1 MQKHRRFMMF
11 FIFIFVGLPLALFI
25 PGVGSSNRDG
35 ELAGAN
41 TPVVTVGNV
50 SISAAEFLQVFN
62 RYVDAR
68 RIQGLST
75 NSLDLLADGTV
86 DEIVEGL
93 IQSAVIRRGASA
105 NAVLPEQNYLAKRL
119 KDEGSFKNENGEFV
133 PSLYNDW
140 VENQTRR
147 GMNWDAF
154 YADYAVGVS
163 QTIFPELV
171 LASPRVFEAEMRDT
185 FMRDRRKMK
194 VKYVTVEPAV
204 DLDEEDLRAHYEDNK
219 ENYMTDEERAVQ
231 YVAFSIQTP
240 IPETAEIAVERARAG
255 EEFVDLVEAYSVG
268 TDKASGGDMGWIPV
282 TETPTE
288 QQEAIFALKEGET
301 SDPFRSF
308 NEVHVYHV
316 VEERINEED
325 DTMEVHARRIVF
337 RPVMSAEERAAIQD
351 KATSFLSSV
360 NEADGG
366 DFSAVATAAG
376 LSLETSGL
384 FSRRSGEISTVKAT
398 DVSGFRLEFMRLEKD
413 AVSEVVNGR
422 DHLFVGKVVSVLEPR
437 QQIFE
442 EAREDIERDATNLYK
457 NGPDYVG
464 QVSDYISK
472 ISSEA
477 KSLSDIATLIP
488 RLNAE
493 VKETREFGM
502 TDFLFSDGLFW
513 NMRDVFALMGNAQPG
528 EMKGPMADFQQ
539 ISHFLELVETID
551 PDPAVVN
558 PEWELQKDSILEN
571 RLSLIQRARQ
581 ADYLQ
586 FISEKAQVGG
596 EVFRNKSAIQ
606 ALLGID
612 SEADAEPEL
621 TEVPGDSTP
630 ESENSESN
638 QSDGDSGSDDDDNV
652 EEGDPVTEEVEN

>member
-1 MQKHRRFMMF
+1 MF

-366 DFSAVATAAG
+366 DFSVVATAAG